1 MKPDVV
7 VKDSLGNT
15 IDPSEYTI
23 VYANNVELGKATV
36 TITMN
41 GENYVGAF
49 TKEFN
54 IGKELPKDET
64 PATPT
69 TPSNPTNT
77 GAQGTT
83 TNTATGS
90 TETKSDK
97 VKTGDA
103 ASVTGFS
110 VMAAL
115 SSGMYFFLKR
125 KKED

>member
-1 MKPDVV
+1 MTPDAV

-23 VYANNVELGKATV
+23 VYTNNVELGKATV

-41 GENYVGAF
+41 GENYVGTF

-54 IGKELPKDET
+54 IVKELPKDET

-69 TPSNPTNT
+69 TSSNPTNT
-77 GAQGTT
+77 GAQGATD
-83 TNTATGS
+83 TATGS
-90 TETKSDK
+90 TEAKSNK

-115 SSGMYFFLKR
+115 SSGMYFFLKE
-125 KKED
+125 KEV

>member
-1 MKPDVV
+1 MQVLSQKN
-7 VKDSLGNT
+7 S
-15 IDPSEYTI
+15 
-23 VYANNVELGKATV
+23 
-36 TITMN
+36 
-41 GENYVGAF
+41 YV
-49 TKEFN
+49 
-54 IGKELPKDET
+54 KELPKDET

-83 TNTATGS
+83 DTTTGS
-90 TETKSDK
+90 TGTKSDK

-125 KKED
+125 KKEDQ